1 MEVESSTLRRVR
13 TKLARLGDRLRREEQ
28 EGGDYQMVD
37 SGHERMSSS
46 RTGVPRHL
54 LRHILYRGGSA
65 STTGVDGDGDSCGDS
80 DTEPDSNNKPSRFLH
95 LSRSSDTEYQQIS
108 CDNSDD
114 ESISKARTES
124 PSPQFAPRGLRTCD
138 IRRPLLPPRAATLAE
153 CQSTPPLLVDE
164 GPSSAPDAPLPE
176 GGILEKLG
184 QRLKER
190 SDKVHRVNT
199 T

>member
-1 MEVESSTLRRVR
+1 
-13 TKLARLGDRLRREEQ
+13 
-28 EGGDYQMVD
+28 
-37 SGHERMSSS
+37 
-46 RTGVPRHL
+46 
-54 LRHILYRGGSA
+54 
-65 STTGVDGDGDSCGDS
+65 
-80 DTEPDSNNKPSRFLH
+80 
-95 LSRSSDTEYQQIS
+95 
-108 CDNSDD
+108 
-114 ESISKARTES
+114 
-124 PSPQFAPRGLRTCD
+124 
-138 IRRPLLPPRAATLAE
+138 LAE

>member
-1 MEVESSTLRRVR
+1 
-13 TKLARLGDRLRREEQ
+13 
-28 EGGDYQMVD
+28 
-37 SGHERMSSS
+37 MSAN
-46 RTGVPRHL
+46 RAGVPRHL
-54 LRHILYRGGSA
+54 LRHILYRGAPA
-65 STTGVDGDGDSCGDS
+65 STAGADGDGDSCGDS
-80 DTEPDSNNKPSRFLH
+80 DTEPDSNNKPSLFPH
-95 LSRSSDTEYQQIS
+95 LSHTSDTEYQQIS
-108 CDNSDD
+108 CDDNSDD

-124 PSPQFAPRGLRTCD
+124 LSPLLAPRALRTCGV
-138 IRRPLLPPRAATLAE
+138 RRPLLPPRAATLAE

-164 GPSSAPDAPLPE
+164 GPSSAPDAPIPE